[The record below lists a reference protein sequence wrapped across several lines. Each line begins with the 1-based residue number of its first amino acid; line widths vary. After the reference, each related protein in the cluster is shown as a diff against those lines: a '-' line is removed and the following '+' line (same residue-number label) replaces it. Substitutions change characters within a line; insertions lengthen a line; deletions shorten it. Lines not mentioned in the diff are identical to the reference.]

1 MRFEWLSFKHLG
13 VIFPGCTFSRRH
25 FQFSLENYK
34 CYFHSCEGG
43 KKRKKKKE
51 CLDNYCFLVH
61 SISWNLNLIR
71 IRILK

>member
-34 CYFHSCEGG
+34 CYFHSCEGE
-43 KKRKKKKE
+43 KKERRKK
-51 CLDNYCFLVH
+51 NV
-61 SISWNLNLIR
+61 
-71 IRILK
+71 

>member
-34 CYFHSCEGG
+34 CYFHSCEGE
-43 KKRKKKKE
+43 KKKKE
-51 CLDNYCFLVH
+51 EKRMFRQLLFSCTFH
-61 SISWNLNLIR
+61 
-71 IRILK
+71 ILELKPHKN